1 MNQWTIEVGEDDF
14 EAEVLE
20 RSSQVPV
27 VVDFWAPWCG
37 PCRVLGPV
45 LERLAE
51 EYQGAFVLAKVNV
64 DENQGLAGIFRI
76 QGIPAVKVFKEGK
89 IATEFTG
96 AVPEAG
102 VREMLSGAVPE
113 AGVREMLSR
122 LLPSEADGR
131 VLQAISL
138 ENGGEQKE
146 AEAVYREVLES
157 EPNHAGALLGLG
169 RILLKNNDAQAESF
183 LERVSPGTSERKE
196 SDQLIA
202 RQNLKQGIHADE
214 SSLRAALAADH
225 TDLETRFRLGQA
237 LAAREKF
244 EEALEEYLAV
254 VKQKRSF
261 RGEGARKAMLQI
273 FDLLGSESKL
283 VERYRSELAKVL
295 FS

>member
-1 MNQWTIEVGEDDF
+1 MNQWTIDVGESDF
-14 EAEVLE
+14 EAEVIE
-20 RSSQVPV
+20 RSSRVPV

-64 DENQGLAGIFRI
+64 DENQGLAGLFRI

-89 IATEFTG
+89 IATEFT
-96 AVPEAG
+96 
-102 VREMLSGAVPE
+102 GAVPE

-138 ENGGEQKE
+138 ENGGEQKA

-169 RILLKNNDAQAESF
+169 RILLGNDDAQAESF

-202 RQNLKQGIHADE
+202 RQNLKQGVHADE
-214 SSLRAALAADH
+214 SALRAALAADH

-244 EEALEEYLAV
+244 DEALEEYLAV

-261 RGEGARKAMLQI
+261 RDDGARKAMLQI
-273 FDLLGSESKL
+273 FDLLGSESEL
-283 VERYRSELAKVL
+283 VERYRSELARVL

>member
-1 MNQWTIEVGEDDF
+1 MNQWTIEVGESNF
-14 EAEVLE
+14 EVEVIE
-20 RSSQVPV
+20 HSSRVPV

-64 DENQGLAGIFRI
+64 DENQGLAGLFRI

-89 IATEFTG
+89 IATEFT
-96 AVPEAG
+96 
-102 VREMLSGAVPE
+102 GAVPE

>member
-1 MNQWTIEVGEDDF
+1 MNQWTIEVGESDF
-14 EAEVLE
+14 EAEVIE
-20 RSSQVPV
+20 RSSRVPV

-64 DENQGLAGIFRI
+64 DENQGLAGLFRI
-76 QGIPAVKVFKEGK
+76 QGIPAVKVFQEGK
-89 IATEFTG
+89 IATEFT
-96 AVPEAG
+96 
-102 VREMLSGAVPE
+102 GAVPE

-131 VLQAISL
+131 VLQAISI
-138 ENGGEQKE
+138 ENGGEQKA
-146 AEAVYREVLES
+146 AEALYREVLES

-169 RILLKNNDAQAESF
+169 RILLGNDDAQAESF
-183 LERVSPGTSERKE
+183 LERVPSGTPERKE
-196 SDQLIA
+196 VDQLIA
-202 RQNLKQGIHADE
+202 RQNLKQGIHEDE
-214 SSLRAALAADH
+214 SALRAALAADQ
-225 TDLETRFRLGQA
+225 TDLESRFRLGQA
-237 LAAREKF
+237 LVAREEF
-244 EEALEEYLAV
+244 EEALTEYLTV

-261 RGEGARKAMLQI
+261 RDDGARKAMLQI
-273 FDLLGSESKL
+273 FDLLGSESEL

>member
-1 MNQWTIEVGEDDF
+1 MNQWTIEVGESNF
-14 EAEVLE
+14 EAEVIE
-20 RSSQVPV
+20 RSSRVPV

-64 DENQGLAGIFRI
+64 DENQGLAGLFRI

-89 IATEFTG
+89 IATEFT
-96 AVPEAG
+96 
-102 VREMLSGAVPE
+102 GAVPE

-169 RILLKNNDAQAESF
+169 RILLGNDDAQAESF
-183 LERVSPGTSERKE
+183 LERVPSGTPERKE
-196 SDQLIA
+196 VDQLIA
-202 RQNLKQGIHADE
+202 RQNLKQGIHEDE
-214 SSLRAALAADH
+214 SALRAALAADQ
-225 TDLETRFRLGQA
+225 TDWESRFRLGQA
-237 LAAREKF
+237 LVAREEF
-244 EEALEEYLAV
+244 EEALAEYLTV

-261 RGEGARKAMLQI
+261 RDDGARKAMLQI
-273 FDLLGSESKL
+273 FDLLGSESEL

>member
-1 MNQWTIEVGEDDF
+1 MSQWTIEVGESNF
-14 EAEVLE
+14 EAEVIE
-20 RSSQVPV
+20 RSSRVPV

-64 DENQGLAGIFRI
+64 DENHGLAGLFRI

-102 VREMLSGAVPE
+102 VREMLS
-113 AGVREMLSR
+113 R

-131 VLQAISL
+131 VLKAISL

-261 RGEGARKAMLQI
+261 RDEGARKAMLQI
-273 FDLLGSESKL
+273 FDLLGSDSEL

>member
-1 MNQWTIEVGEDDF
+1 MNQWTIEVGESDF
-14 EAEVLE
+14 EAEVIE
-20 RSSQVPV
+20 RSSRVPV

-64 DENQGLAGIFRI
+64 DENQGLAGLFRI

-102 VREMLSGAVPE
+102 VREMLS
-113 AGVREMLSR
+113 R

-131 VLQAISL
+131 VIQAISL
-138 ENGGEQKE
+138 ENGGEQKA

-169 RILLKNNDAQAESF
+169 RILLGNDDAQAESF
-183 LERVSPGTSERKE
+183 LERVPSGTPERKE
-196 SDQLIA
+196 VDQLIA
-202 RQNLKQGIHADE
+202 RQNLKQGIHEDE
-214 SSLRAALAADH
+214 SALRTALAADQ
-225 TDLETRFRLGQA
+225 TDLESRFRLGQA
-237 LAAREKF
+237 LVAREEF
-244 EEALEEYLAV
+244 EEALAEYLTV

-261 RGEGARKAMLQI
+261 RDDGARKAMLQI
-273 FDLLGSESKL
+273 FDLLGSESEL

>member
-1 MNQWTIEVGEDDF
+1 MNQWTIEVGESDF
-14 EAEVLE
+14 EAEVIE
-20 RSSQVPV
+20 RSSRVPV

-64 DENQGLAGIFRI
+64 DENQGLAGLFRI

-89 IATEFTG
+89 IATEFT
-96 AVPEAG
+96 
-102 VREMLSGAVPE
+102 GAVPE

-138 ENGGEQKE
+138 ENGGEQKA

-169 RILLKNNDAQAESF
+169 RILLGNDDAQAESF
-183 LERVSPGTSERKE
+183 LERVPSGTPERKE
-196 SDQLIA
+196 VDQLIA
-202 RQNLKQGIHADE
+202 RQNLKQGIHEDE
-214 SSLRAALAADH
+214 SALRAALAADQ
-225 TDLETRFRLGQA
+225 TDLESRFRLGQA
-237 LAAREKF
+237 LVAREEF
-244 EEALEEYLAV
+244 EEALAEYLTV

-261 RGEGARKAMLQI
+261 RDDGARKAMLQI
-273 FDLLGSESKL
+273 FDLLGSESEL

>member
-1 MNQWTIEVGEDDF
+1 MNQWTIEVGESNF
-14 EAEVLE
+14 EVEVIE
-20 RSSQVPV
+20 HSSRVPV

-64 DENQGLAGIFRI
+64 DENQGLAGLFRI

-89 IATEFTG
+89 IATEFT
-96 AVPEAG
+96 
-102 VREMLSGAVPE
+102 GAVPE

-169 RILLKNNDAQAESF
+169 RILLENNDAQAESF

>member
-1 MNQWTIEVGEDDF
+1 MNQWTIEVGESDF
-14 EAEVLE
+14 EAEVIE
-20 RSSQVPV
+20 RSSRVPV

-64 DENQGLAGIFRI
+64 DENQGLAGLFRI

-102 VREMLSGAVPE
+102 VREMLS
-113 AGVREMLSR
+113 R

-131 VLQAISL
+131 VLQAISI
-138 ENGGEQKE
+138 ENGGEQKA
-146 AEAVYREVLES
+146 AEALYREVLES

-169 RILLKNNDAQAESF
+169 RILLGNDDAQAESF
-183 LERVSPGTSERKE
+183 LERVPSGTPERKE
-196 SDQLIA
+196 VDQLIA
-202 RQNLKQGIHADE
+202 RQNLKQGIHEDE
-214 SSLRAALAADH
+214 SALRAALAADQ
-225 TDLETRFRLGQA
+225 TDLESRFRLGQA
-237 LAAREKF
+237 LVAREEF
-244 EEALEEYLAV
+244 EEALTEYLTV

-261 RGEGARKAMLQI
+261 RDDGARKAMLQI
-273 FDLLGSESKL
+273 FDLLGSESEL

>member
-1 MNQWTIEVGEDDF
+1 MNQWTIEVGESNF
-14 EAEVLE
+14 EVEVIE
-20 RSSQVPV
+20 HSSRVPV

-64 DENQGLAGIFRI
+64 DENQGLAGLFRI

-89 IATEFTG
+89 IATEFT
-96 AVPEAG
+96 
-102 VREMLSGAVPE
+102 GAVPE

-261 RGEGARKAMLQI
+261 RDEGARKAMLQI

>member
-1 MNQWTIEVGEDDF
+1 MNQWTIEVGESNF
-14 EAEVLE
+14 EAEVIE
-20 RSSQVPV
+20 RSSRVPV

-64 DENQGLAGIFRI
+64 DENQGLAGLFRI

-89 IATEFTG
+89 IATEFT
-96 AVPEAG
+96 
-102 VREMLSGAVPE
+102 GAVPE

-169 RILLKNNDAQAESF
+169 RILLGNNDAQAESF

-214 SSLRAALAADH
+214 SALRAALVADH

-244 EEALEEYLAV
+244 AEALEEYLAV

-261 RGEGARKAMLQI
+261 RDEGARKAMLQI
-273 FDLLGSESKL
+273 FDLLGSDSEL